1 MASGSLLAPMPGTV
15 VRVAV
20 EPGAEVVAGQAV
32 LVLEA
37 MKMQHTVAAPH
48 DGVVTQVDV
57 QPGTTGGGGRRARC
71 RGGERMTSF
80 SESEE
85 RQELRKQ
92 VAKLA
97 SKYGREYFTEQARSG
112 GKTTDLWLEMG
123 KNGYLGINI
132 PEEYGGGGGGIGD
145 IAAVCEEL
153 AAQGCPLLMMV
164 VSPAICGT
172 VIARYGTEEQKQR
185 WLPGIADGTGT
196 MAFAI
201 TEPDAGTNSHNI
213 TTTAR
218 RDGDEWVLNGRKIYI
233 SGVDEADNVLVVAR
247 AEDAK
252 TGKLKPCL
260 FVVPT
265 DAAGFE
271 CAADPDGD
279 RQPRAA
285 VPGVHR
291 RRAAAGRR
299 AGRRR
304 GRAGS
309 CSCSPGSTPSGSWR
323 RRSPPAWRGSRS
335 ARRRRT
341 PRSARSSRRPIGAH
355 QAIAHPLAQSHIEIE
370 LARLMTQKAAALY
383 DAGDDMGAGEAANMA
398 KYAAAEAACDA
409 ADRAV
414 QTHGGNGITQEYGM
428 AGLLVA
434 TRAGRI
440 APVSREMILNFVAM
454 HSLGLPKSY

>member
-1 MASGSLLAPMPGTV
+1 
-15 VRVAV
+15 
-20 EPGAEVVAGQAV
+20 
-32 LVLEA
+32 
-37 MKMQHTVAAPH
+37 
-48 DGVVTQVDV
+48 
-57 QPGTTGGGGRRARC
+57 
-71 RGGERMTSF
+71 MTEIAF
-80 SESEE
+80 AESEE
-85 RQELRKQ
+85 RQTLRKE

-97 SKYGREYFTEQARSG
+97 SGYGRAYFVKQARSG
-112 GKTTDLWLEMG
+112 GKTTDLWLAIG

-172 VIARYGTEEQKQR
+172 VIARFGTDEQKQR
-185 WLPGIADGTGT
+185 WLPGICDGTQT

-213 TTTAR
+213 TTTGR
-218 RDGDEWVLNGRKIYI
+218 RDGDGWVLHGRKIYI
-233 SGVDEADNVLVVAR
+233 SGVDEAANVLVVAR

-252 TGKLKPCL
+252 TGRLKPCL

-265 DAAGFE
+265 DSPGFE
-271 CAADPDGD
+271 YKPIPMEIVSPEQQFQVFMDDVRLPADALVGDEDAGLVQLFAGLNPERIMAASFSTGLARYALDK
-279 RQPRAA
+279 A
-285 VPGVHR
+285 VAYVKEREVFG
-291 RRAAAGRR
+291 A
-299 AGRRR
+299 
-304 GRAGS
+304 
-309 CSCSPGSTPSGSWR
+309 
-323 RRSPPAWRGSRS
+323 
-335 ARRRRT
+335 
-341 PRSARSSRRPIGAH
+341 PIGSH
-355 QAIAHPLAQSHIEIE
+355 QGLAHPLAQSKIEIE

-383 DAGDDMGAGEAANMA
+383 DAGDDLGAGEAANMA

-414 QTHGGNGITQEYGM
+414 QAHGGNGITQEYGV

-434 TRAGRI
+434 ARAGRI
-440 APVSREMILNFVAM
+440 APVSREMILNFVGM

>member
-1 MASGSLLAPMPGTV
+1 MTH
-15 VRVAV
+15 VAFT
-20 EPGAEVVAGQAV
+20 EP
-32 LVLEA
+32 
-37 MKMQHTVAAPH
+37 
-48 DGVVTQVDV
+48 
-57 QPGTTGGGGRRARC
+57 
-71 RGGERMTSF
+71 
-80 SESEE
+80 EE
-85 RQELRKQ
+85 RQELRRQ
-92 VAKLA
+92 VARLA
-97 SKYGREYFTEQARSG
+97 GKYGREYFTEQARNG
-112 GKTTDLWLEMG
+112 GKTTDLWLEIG
-123 KNGYLGINI
+123 RAGYLGINI

-145 IAAVCEEL
+145 VAAVCEEL

-172 VIARYGTEEQKQR
+172 VISRYGTDEQKRR
-185 WLPGIADGTGT
+185 WLPGIADGTST

-218 RDGDEWVLNGRKIYI
+218 RDGDGWVLNGRKIYI

-247 AEDAK
+247 TEDAR

-260 FVVPT
+260 FVVPVS
-265 DAAGFE
+265 AAGFE
-271 CAADPDGD
+271 FHAIPMEIVSPELQFQVFIDDVRLPADALVGD
-279 RQPRAA
+279 EDAGLVQLFAGLNPERIM
-285 VPGVHR
+285 
-291 RRAAAGRR
+291 AAAFSTGLGRFAVAKAAAYAKER
-299 AGRRR
+299 AVFQG
-304 GRAGS
+304 
-309 CSCSPGSTPSGSWR
+309 
-323 RRSPPAWRGSRS
+323 
-335 ARRRRT
+335 
-341 PRSARSSRRPIGAH
+341 PIGSH

-383 DAGDDMGAGEAANMA
+383 DAGDDMAAGEAANMA
-398 KYAAAEAACDA
+398 KYAAAEAACAA